1 MKILFLSQSQRST
14 QLAADPSVRYRCFH
28 LAEELRRQG
37 CLADIC
43 HMDAFEPEF
52 ARRYDVF
59 VFHRPRID
67 KGFARARSIIADAG
81 RLAIADFDDLI
92 FDVAAAHASPQILSR
107 NASLFS
113 VSRQHAKTFKALETF
128 DHVTVSTQPLTDRAR
143 ALLPHAKIEIVPNGL
158 SARWCQYGWE
168 RTRGIR
174 PGRIVGYFPGT
185 SSHNHDFPVVEDAL
199 RAFLDQHRDFHFLVV
214 GPLKFKSDLFP
225 TERVKHLPPV
235 PYYELPAV
243 IAGCWCTIAPLADTP
258 FNGCKSGLKFFE
270 SAAWGV
276 PVAGT
281 PIADMRLHADGG
293 AQLPVD
299 PTQWA
304 QTLAALARP
313 DFRQELSTRGR
324 AWTQNACMADTSAAL
339 WLKTVATWSPDA

>member
-1 MKILFLSQSQRST
+1 
-14 QLAADPSVRYRCFH
+14 
-28 LAEELRRQG
+28 
-37 CLADIC
+37 
-43 HMDAFEPEF
+43 MDAFEPEF